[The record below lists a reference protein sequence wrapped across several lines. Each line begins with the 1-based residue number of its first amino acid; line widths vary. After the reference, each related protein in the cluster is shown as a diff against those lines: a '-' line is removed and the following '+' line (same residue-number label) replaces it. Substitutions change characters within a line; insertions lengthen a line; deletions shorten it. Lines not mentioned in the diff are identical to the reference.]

1 MPRNQSEPVVVE
13 DKLDTDTA
21 AVISTLLLN
30 LIVAGSI
37 VLGWFI
43 IRRFRGD
50 KQNVH
55 RHMSEISDVTF
66 DQNFRANA
74 AAALQSQRLVSNNI
88 LSFRSPAPNRELFAG
103 SVPKPISAE
112 FHSSALPRESSL
124 VNSNEGFGAG
134 GNQPDLVRNVTI
146 VSKAEKEGDNR
157 EKVMDSLRPP

>member
-1 MPRNQSEPVVVE
+1 MPRNSSEPVVVE

-37 VLGWFI
+37 FLGWFFL
-43 IRRFRGD
+43 RRLRGD

-74 AAALQSQRLVSNNI
+74 AALQSQRLVSNN
-88 LSFRSPAPNRELFAG
+88 LQSFRSPAPTHE
-103 SVPKPISAE
+103 
-112 FHSSALPRESSL
+112 
-124 VNSNEGFGAG
+124 
-134 GNQPDLVRNVTI
+134 
-146 VSKAEKEGDNR
+146 
-157 EKVMDSLRPP
+157 